1 LILDIQKFRGPK
13 GAERGIHHKTL
24 GRMQNSHRVSTRS
37 VNDEIDNEPEVRSRK
52 KIKVWA
58 VSTRWEREQQEGGR
72 RKKFCT
78 GTSDDLHNI
87 CCCCA
92 RRVGS
97 MFFLCEKRD
106 GTPLVVAGPCW
117 PFCTFVTF
125 PLILGLSILTL
136 YFCILKND
144 TMVS

>member
-1 LILDIQKFRGPK
+1 
-13 GAERGIHHKTL
+13 
-24 GRMQNSHRVSTRS
+24 MQNSHRVSTTS
-37 VNDEIDNEPEVRSRK
+37 HADEIDHEPEVRSRK
-52 KIKVWA
+52 KMKEWA

-117 PFCTFVTF
+117 PFCAFVTF

-144 TMVS
+144 SMVRVERMLNVFCVWNLVFTS